1 MAKMEFHKSKKK
13 TPKPIAETQ
22 ISKPKE
28 TYDPIK
34 TSSKVESD
42 FTSKTK
48 KKKRGRPKSGRKSYQ
63 TVRLLKPTVTKI
75 NALENALG
83 ATTQDEIINQAIDRI
98 INNLTADEKRGY
110 QIWLEMFEK
119 KDK

>member
-34 TSSKVESD
+34 TSSKVETG
-42 FTSKTK
+42 FTE
-48 KKKRGRPKSGRKSYQ
+48 KKKRGRPKSGRKAYQ

-83 ATTQDEIINQAIDRI
+83 ATTQDEIINQAIDRT